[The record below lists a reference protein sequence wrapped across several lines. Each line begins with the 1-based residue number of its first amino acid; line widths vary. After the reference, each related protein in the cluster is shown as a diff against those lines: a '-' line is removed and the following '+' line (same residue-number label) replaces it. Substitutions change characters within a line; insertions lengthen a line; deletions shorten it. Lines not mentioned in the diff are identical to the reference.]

1 MSDQEDWMERIKS
14 LVLDDNQVVTYKVA
28 SRELGVHVNTAKQ
41 MLFAVAEENTEN
53 LDVLYLVSG
62 RDGDGRLNVKVTS
75 GDHQLT
81 SVTSK
86 HVYAIAS
93 KGKVNA
99 RDVLSADMT
108 ASAMPSKHGAVGNK
122 MAVPRQ
128 RTQGQEEAKAA
139 PPPAKSESK
148 EEKQVDKNHSKPV
161 TKNDCKSAAPVK
173 ASSNTSKGAAT
184 VKSNSLK
191 GMFEKASR
199 KTVKKSEPAIKK
211 EEEKEP
217 SPGKENRLNEEK
229 EEKSQTG
236 TNGATKSKKRPKKD
250 STSSVNKRRR
260 IQVMSDSEESA
271 DDKEE
276 EEDESVKECDDEA
289 APPQA
294 KLIQSD
300 SEDDDIVPPT
310 PEAPKSKI
318 TNGDSKETSKRARIK
333 KRVTKTYVD
342 ETGFLC
348 TKQEMQS
355 CSESEG
361 EAEQKK
367 DSPAKSKPGSEEKK
381 QETAKP
387 KAKAPPVNSSGT
399 KQASIMN
406 FFKKK

>member
-1 MSDQEDWMERIKS
+1 MERLKS
-14 LVLDDNQVVTYKVA
+14 LVLDDNQVVTYKMA
-28 SRELGVHVNTAKQ
+28 SRELGVHVNTGKQ
-41 MLFAVAEENTEN
+41 MLFAMAEENTEN
-53 LDVLYLVSG
+53 FDVLYLMSG
-62 RDGDGRLNVKVTS
+62 RDDDGRLTVKVTS
-75 GDHQLT
+75 GDHHLT

-86 HVYAIAS
+86 HVYAIAA
-93 KGKVNA
+93 KGKANA
-99 RDVLSADMT
+99 RDVLGADIT

-122 MAVPRQ
+122 KAIPRQ

-139 PPPAKSESK
+139 PQPAKPVAK
-148 EEKQVDKNHSKPV
+148 EDKQVAKNDSKPV
-161 TKNDCKSAAPVK
+161 TKNDSKPAASVK
-173 ASSNTSKGAAT
+173 ASNNTSKGATNA
-184 VKSNSLK
+184 KSNSLK
-191 GMFEKASR
+191 GMFEKAAASR
-199 KTVKKSEPAIKK
+199 KTVKKAEPAIKK
-211 EEEKEP
+211 EEEKEA

-229 EEKSQTG
+229 EQKSMTA
-236 TNGATKSKKRPKKD
+236 TNGVSKSKKRQKKD
-250 STSSVNKRRR
+250 SSSSVNKRRR
-260 IQVMSDSEESA
+260 IQMMSDSEESA
-271 DDKEE
+271 DEKEEAE
-276 EEDESVKECDDEA
+276 EEDETVKECDDEA

-310 PEAPKSKI
+310 PEPATTKSKV
-318 TNGDSKETSKRARIK
+318 TNGDTKETSKRARIK

-361 EAEQKK
+361 ETEQKK

-381 QETAKP
+381 QDTAKA